1 MIIIYIIL
9 FKVYLLL
16 LLLLFIII
24 NFFYQESFKKLMN
37 DEILFT
43 DKEPEYQ
50 EYSQKIVKII
60 KNIFNFCMNDDDNGD
75 NGDKY
80 DKYNDKYLI
89 DFLNKLDIYKEMKE
103 LNDTD
108 KLTNLIIKLQLNG
121 LDTIISINKKIF
133 INESINLSKYSNYI
147 NQAKQHPDLLL
158 IFKEYIGKVLSIFYD
173 DQKVIEEKSE
183 LISNFTQILT
193 DNKYVLK

>member
-1 MIIIYIIL
+1 
-9 FKVYLLL
+9 
-16 LLLLFIII
+16 
-24 NFFYQESFKKLMN
+24 MN
-37 DEILFT
+37 DEIPFT

-60 KNIFNFCMNDDDNGD
+60 KNIFNFCMNDDDNSD

-80 DKYNDKYLI
+80 DKYLI
-89 DFLNKLDIYKEMKE
+89 DFLNKLDIYEEMKE

-121 LDTIISINKKIF
+121 LDTIISINTELF
-133 INESINLSKYSNYI
+133 INESINFSRYSKYI
-147 NQAKQHPDLLL
+147 NQVKQHPDLLL
-158 IFKEYIGKVLSIFYD
+158 IFKEYISKVLSIFYD

-193 DNKYVLK
+193 DNKYVLKKIIFFLN